1 MVKEIHTKKRR
12 RESRTVDTEL
22 IEIYEDLAN
31 ESEETRLE
39 AAKNLLTKL
48 PSLSSE
54 QRYKVLGR
62 LFRGL
67 CSGRKAARLG
77 FSVAVTEVLAQLTRT
92 SDRPVNVEN
101 LAFLV
106 ALEEE
111 TIQPPGLSS
120 SVGSVAKETRLS
132 N

>member
-1 MVKEIHTKKRR
+1 M
-12 RESRTVDTEL
+12 DTEL

-31 ESEETRLE
+31 ESEEIRLE
-39 AAKNLLTKL
+39 AAKNLLAKL

-54 QRYKVLGR
+54 QRHRVLGR

-77 FSVAVTEVLAQLTRT
+77 FSVAVTEVLTQLAET
-92 SDRPVNVEN
+92 SDRPVDVEN

-106 ALEEE
+106 TLEEE
-111 TIQPPGLSS
+111 TVQPPGLSS
-120 SVGSVAKETRLS
+120 SVGSFAKETRLS
-132 N
+132 S